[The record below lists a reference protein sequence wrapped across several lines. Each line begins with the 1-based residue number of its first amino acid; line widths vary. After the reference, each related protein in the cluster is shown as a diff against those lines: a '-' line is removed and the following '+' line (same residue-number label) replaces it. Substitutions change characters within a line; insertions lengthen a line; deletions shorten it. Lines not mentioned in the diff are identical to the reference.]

1 MNRTPLRSMTG
12 FGEAEAEAE
21 AGSIRLRAEIRTV
34 NQRHLKIQLRTPP
47 GHEHHHQRIERLLR
61 AHFARGQVT
70 ATLTAERTADAAA
83 EPAVRFD
90 AERARG
96 VAEGLRRLIA
106 ELGLDETIDVALLSR
121 FRGVVEEESP
131 DADPELPVDLL
142 GEVVSEA
149 ARRAVAAREE
159 EGAFLR
165 EDLEAR
171 LDAMDAGISRVEAR
185 APERLTREH
194 DRLRRSVAALIGRR
208 GEIDEDR
215 IAREIAHLADR
226 WDIHE
231 EIVRFRSHLQVF
243 RATVGGGSPGGIG
256 KRLGFVSQELLR
268 EANTIGAKANDAEI
282 AECVVALKEEI
293 EKVREQ
299 VGNIE

>member
-1 MNRTPLRSMTG
+1 MNHTPLRSMTG
-12 FGEAEAEAE
+12 FGEAEAD
-21 AGSIRLRAEIRTV
+21 AGKMRLRVEIRTV
-34 NQRHLKIQLRTPP
+34 NQRHLKIQLRTPA
-47 GHEHHHQRIERLLR
+47 GHERHQPRIERVLR

-70 ATLTAERTADAAA
+70 ATLTAERTADAPA
-83 EPAVRFD
+83 EPAIRFD
-90 AERARG
+90 AERARA
-96 VAEGLRRLIA
+96 VSEGLRTLTA
-106 ELGLDETIDVALLSR
+106 ELGLDDTIDLALLSR
-121 FRGVVEEESP
+121 FRGVVEEDSAN
-131 DADPELPVDLL
+131 ADPELPEGVL
-142 GEVVSEA
+142 GEVVAEA
-149 ARRAVAAREE
+149 ALRAVAAREE

-208 GEIDEDR
+208 GDIDEDR

-226 WDIHE
+226 WDVHE
-231 EIVRFRSHLQVF
+231 EIVRFRSHLQLF
-243 RATVGGGSPGGIG
+243 RATLAAGNPSGIG

-282 AECVVALKEEI
+282 AESVVALKEEI

-299 VGNIE
+299 VENIE

>member
-12 FGEAEAEAE
+12 FGEAEAD
-21 AGSIRLRAEIRTV
+21 AGKMRLRAEIRTV
-34 NQRHLKIQLRTPP
+34 NQRHLKIQLRTPA
-47 GHEHHHQRIERLLR
+47 GHERHQPRIERVLR

-70 ATLTAERTADAAA
+70 ATLTAERTAEA
-83 EPAVRFD
+83 PADPTIRFD
-90 AERARG
+90 TERARA
-96 VAEGLRRLIA
+96 VSEGLRTLAA
-106 ELGLDETIDVALLSR
+106 ELGLDDTIDLALLSR
-121 FRGVVEEESP
+121 FRGVVEEESA
-131 DADPELPVDLL
+131 DADPELPEDVL
-142 GEVVSEA
+142 GEVVAEA
-149 ARRAVAAREE
+149 ALRAVAAREE

-165 EDLEAR
+165 EDLESR

-194 DRLRRSVAALIGRR
+194 DRLRRSVAALIGSP

-226 WDIHE
+226 WDVHE
-231 EIVRFRSHLQVF
+231 EIVRFRSHLQLF
-243 RATVGGGSPGGIG
+243 RAALAGGSPSGIG
-256 KRLGFVSQELLR
+256 KRLGFISQELLR

-282 AECVVALKEEI
+282 AESVVALKEEI

-299 VGNIE
+299 VENVE

>member
-12 FGEAEAEAE
+12 FGEAEAEA
-21 AGSIRLRAEIRTV
+21 GSVRLRAEIRTV

-47 GHEHHHQRIERLLR
+47 GHEHHHQHIERLLR

-70 ATLTAERTADAAA
+70 VTLTAERTPDTPAA
-83 EPAVRFD
+83 PAVRFD
-90 AERARG
+90 AKRARA
-96 VAEGLRRLIA
+96 VDAGLRRLIA
-106 ELGLDETIDVALLSR
+106 DLGLDETVDLALLSR
-121 FRGVVEEESP
+121 FRGVVEEESA
-131 DADPELPVDLL
+131 DADPELPENLL

-149 ARRAVAAREE
+149 ARSAVATREE

-171 LDAMDAGISRVEAR
+171 LDAMDAGVSRVEAR

-208 GEIDEDR
+208 GEIEEDR
-215 IAREIAHLADR
+215 IAREVAHLADR
-226 WDIHE
+226 WDVHE

-243 RATVGGGSPGGIG
+243 RATLAGGSPGGIG
-256 KRLGFVSQELLR
+256 KRLGFISQELLR

-282 AECVVALKEEI
+282 AESVVLLKEEI

-299 VGNIE
+299 VENIE

>member
-12 FGEAEAEAE
+12 FGEAEADT
-21 AGSIRLRAEIRTV
+21 GKMRLRAEIRTV

-47 GHEHHHQRIERLLR
+47 GHERHQQHIERVLR
-61 AHFARGQVT
+61 AYFARGQVT
-70 ATLTAERTADAAA
+70 ATLTAERTPDAPT
-83 EPAVRFD
+83 EPAIRFD
-90 AERARG
+90 AERARA
-96 VAEGLRRLIA
+96 VSEGLRTLTA
-106 ELGLDETIDVALLSR
+106 ELGLEDPIDLALLAR
-121 FRGVVEEESP
+121 FRGVVEEESA
-131 DADPELPVDLL
+131 DADPELPEDAL
-142 GEVVSEA
+142 GEVVAEA
-149 ARRAVAAREE
+149 ALRAVAAREE

-226 WDIHE
+226 WDVHE

-243 RATVGGGSPGGIG
+243 RATLAGGSPSGIG

-282 AECVVALKEEI
+282 AESVVALKEEI

-299 VGNIE
+299 VENIE